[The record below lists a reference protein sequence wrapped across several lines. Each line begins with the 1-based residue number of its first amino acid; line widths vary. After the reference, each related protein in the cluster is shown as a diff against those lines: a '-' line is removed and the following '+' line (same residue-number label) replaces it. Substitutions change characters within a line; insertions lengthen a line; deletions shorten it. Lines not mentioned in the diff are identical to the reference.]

1 MNILLPKFHPLTWV
15 SFFAFYVLCLLE
27 GGDPNPEFVFAAW
40 PAIAIGVGAA
50 LGVGSAVAANK
61 RQKDAIAAQKAAER
75 KRRRDIKRTLGPEAG
90 RAKRRLKRGKYGLS
104 KARQREGTEEIQ
116 RATEAQAKGQ
126 RAELE
131 RGEEGAYG
139 PGRKDSLKQALAE
152 RQMST
157 VAQGRLGT
165 ARMSEQLGQQQ
176 QSADRA
182 TVQQYGA
189 ALGGLTSQV
198 PQMQMQT
205 PGMFE
210 RLASVG
216 TQGLTAA
223 ATMGAFSGGAPGVKG
238 AAPAAAGSQYAAGD
252 PAAGGKG

>member
-1 MNILLPKFHPLTWV
+1 MNILLPKFHPVTWV

-27 GGDPNPEFVFAAW
+27 GGDPNPEFLFAAW

-50 LGVGSAVAANK
+50 LGIGG
-61 RQKDAIAAQKAAER
+61 AIAASNRQSDAIKAQKTAER
-75 KRRRDIKRTLGPEAG
+75 KRRKSIKKVLGPEAR

-104 KARQREGTEEIQ
+104 KARQQETTEELQ

-139 PGRKDSLKQALAE
+139 PGRKDALKRALAE

-176 QSADRA
+176 QQADRS
-182 TVQQYGA
+182 TVQHYGA
-189 ALGGLTSQV
+189 TLGGLTSQV
-198 PQMQMQT
+198 PQMQLQT

-210 RLASVG
+210 RLAGVG
-216 TQGLTAA
+216 TQGLVAA
-223 ATMGAFSGGAPGVKG
+223 GTLGAFSGGGGVKG
-238 AAPAAAGSQYAAGD
+238 AAPAGAGSQYAGGDTGAGV
-252 PAAGGKG
+252 KV